1 MAASLPKALG
11 GRHGC
16 FDAFGA
22 GFPRRRRRR
31 GQGAETRTLAPLTV
45 AAGQALGSL
54 TNFHKGFQ
62 SMFTLERAS
71 KIFPDTLSADVVPAI
86 TARFRLLSAEDQL
99 ALIWYAY
106 LEMGRTI
113 TVAAPGAARMQF
125 AEPVLNQIK
134 AMNFSEQSQVMCDLA
149 NRTDTPIGRTY
160 ATWSVNIKLGFW
172 YQLGEWMAAGLVA
185 PIPEGYQ
192 LSANAA
198 AVLASLKQV
207 DQGQQIT
214 LLRNFVVDM
223 GFDPEKGEA
232 QRVMEPVV
240 APTPQ
245 EQRKKVFIEGVIN
258 PTVVSY
264 MELLNANDFD
274 NLIELFLVDGALQA
288 PFQKPIVGRDAILR
302 FFREDCQ
309 NLRLLPERGFSEPTE
324 EGFNQIK
331 VTGKVQTP
339 WFGAGIGMNVAWRFL
354 LNPEG
359 KIYFVAI
366 DLLASPAE
374 LLKFAR

>member
-1 MAASLPKALG
+1 
-11 GRHGC
+11 
-16 FDAFGA
+16 
-22 GFPRRRRRR
+22 
-31 GQGAETRTLAPLTV
+31 
-45 AAGQALGSL
+45 
-54 TNFHKGFQ
+54 
-62 SMFTLERAS
+62 MFTLDKAS
-71 KIFPDTLSADVVPAI
+71 QIFPDTRSADVVPAI
-86 TARFRLLSAEDQL
+86 TARFQLLSAEDQL

-113 TVAAPGAARMQF
+113 TIAAPAAARMQF
-125 AEPVLNQIK
+125 AEGILNEIK
-134 AMNFSEQSQVMCDLA
+134 AMDFVQQSQVMCDLA
-149 NRTDTPIGRTY
+149 NRADTPIGRAY
-160 ATWSVNIKLGFW
+160 AIWSVNIKLGFW
-172 YQLGEWMAAGLVA
+172 YQLGQWMAAGSVD

-198 AVLASLKQV
+198 AVLRSVQEV
-207 DQGQQIT
+207 EQGQQIT

-223 GFDPEKGEA
+223 GFDPAKGEG
-232 QRVMEPVV
+232 QRVMEPV
-240 APTPQ
+240 APPTPE

-258 PTVVSY
+258 PTVNSY
-264 MELLNANDFD
+264 MDLLNANDFD
-274 NLIELFLVDGALQA
+274 NLIQLFLADGALQP
-288 PFQKPIVGRDAILR
+288 PFQKPIVGTEAILR

-309 NLRLLPERGFSEPTE
+309 NLRLLPERGYAEPTD
-324 EGFNQIK
+324 GDFTQIK

>member
-1 MAASLPKALG
+1 
-11 GRHGC
+11 
-16 FDAFGA
+16 
-22 GFPRRRRRR
+22 
-31 GQGAETRTLAPLTV
+31 
-45 AAGQALGSL
+45 
-54 TNFHKGFQ
+54 
-62 SMFTLERAS
+62 MFTLEKAAQ
-71 KIFPDTLSADVVPAI
+71 IFPNTRSADEVPAI

-106 LEMGRTI
+106 LEMGTTI
-113 TVAAPGAARMQF
+113 TIAAPGAARMQF
-125 AEPVLNQIK
+125 AEPVLQQIK
-134 AMNFSEQSQVMCDLA
+134 AMDFQAQSQVMCDLA
-149 NRTDTPIGRTY
+149 NRTDTAIGRTY
-160 ATWSVNIKLGFW
+160 ANWSVNIKLGFW
-172 YQLGEWMAAGLVA
+172 YQLGQWMAAGLVA

-198 AVLASLKQV
+198 AVLNAVKAV
-207 DQGQQIT
+207 EQGQQIT

-223 GFDPEKGEA
+223 GYDPAKGEG

-240 APTPQ
+240 APTP
-245 EQRKKVFIEGVIN
+245 EELRKKVFIEGVIN
-258 PTVVSY
+258 PTVNAY
-264 MELLNANDFD
+264 MDRLNANDFD
-274 NLIELFLVDGALQA
+274 ALIDLFLADGALQP
-288 PFQKPIVGRDAILR
+288 PFQKPIVGREAILR

-309 NLRLLPERGFSEPTE
+309 NLRLLPERGYAEPTE
-324 EGFNQIK
+324 GEYTQIK

-374 LLKFAR
+374 LLKLAR